1 MLFLFTAMPN
11 KTLHIISFDNPYP
24 ADYGGVID
32 VFYKIKSLHA
42 LGYSIYLHCF
52 YEHRAVVAPELKA
65 ITKEVYL
72 YKKNRN
78 PWFLFSAIPFGVKSR
93 FHKDLLKNS
102 NAIKAPIWFEGLQ
115 STRLAHQMESE
126 VPLFLR
132 LHNIESKFY
141 AGMWKSETQFLKKAL
156 YFFEK
161 RKYAT
166 YERQLQHFKQVFTL
180 SVHENELVKSWHKA
194 VSYLP
199 VFHGNVVGE
208 PLSEKGNYALY
219 HGDLRLPDN
228 KKAAQFLI
236 EVFKEI
242 PTFKLII
249 ASSNGK
255 EMVLPLIQNQPNI
268 VFEELT
274 SEAQL
279 DNLLQE
285 AHINV
290 LLSFQK
296 SGTKLKLINALF
308 KSRFCLINE
317 NMVDDENI
325 LQLCELATK
334 EADFVAKV
342 NQLIDRPFQD
352 HDRRAKV
359 LNEVLND
366 AKNAQKLVE
375 ILEG

>member
-1 MLFLFTAMPN
+1 MLFLLPAMPD
-11 KTLHIISFDNPYP
+11 KTLHIISFDNPFP

-42 LGYSIYLHCF
+42 LGYRIHLHCF
-52 YEHRAVVAPELKA
+52 YEHRKEVAPELKE

-78 PWFLFSAIPFGVKSR
+78 PWFLFSSIPFGVKSR
-93 FHKDLLKNS
+93 FHKDLVKN
-102 NAIKAPIWFEGLQ
+102 IKAVEAPIWFEGLQ
-115 STRLAHQMESE
+115 STMLVHKMESRM
-126 VPLFLR
+126 PMFLR

-141 AGMWKSETQFLKKAL
+141 AGMCASETQLVKKAL
-156 YFFEK
+156 YFFET
-161 RKYAT
+161 RKYAH
-166 YERQLQHFKQVFTL
+166 YERQLKHFKQIFTL
-180 SVHENELVKSWHKA
+180 SVHENEIVKSWHNA
-194 VSYLP
+194 VSYVP

-208 PLSEKGNYALY
+208 PLTEKGNYALY

-236 EVFKEI
+236 EVFKKI
-242 PTFKLII
+242 PTYKLVI
-249 ASSNGK
+249 ASSNGQ

-274 SEAQL
+274 SETQL
-279 DNLLQE
+279 ATLLQE

-325 LQLCELATK
+325 LPLCELATN
-334 EADFVAKV
+334 ESEFVAKI
-342 NQLIDRPFQD
+342 NNLKDRPYQD

-366 AKNAQKLVE
+366 ATNAQKLVK